1 MSLNPKRSVELCLLV
16 EQNNSKEW
24 RRVHCRAQFVS
35 KYRRK
40 LASGGVVLGYSVEP
54 IESLEG
60 CR

>member
-1 MSLNPKRSVELCLLV
+1 MPLNPKKSVELCLLV
-16 EQNNSKEW
+16 ERNNSKEW
-24 RRVHCRAQFVS
+24 RRVRCRAHLIA

-54 IESLEG
+54 IESLEA